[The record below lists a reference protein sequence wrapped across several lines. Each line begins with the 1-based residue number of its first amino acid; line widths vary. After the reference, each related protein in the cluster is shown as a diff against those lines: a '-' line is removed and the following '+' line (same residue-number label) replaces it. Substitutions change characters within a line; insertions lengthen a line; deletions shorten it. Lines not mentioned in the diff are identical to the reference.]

1 MIAVDTSQYE
11 KVHGKRPS
19 GVSLWGFE
27 ISGHGVLFRGTWREA
42 RAAASGFA
50 RKIVGL
56 RHGTVHV
63 KP

>member
-1 MIAVDTSQYE
+1 MIAIDTSLYE
-11 KVHGKRPS
+11 RVHGKRPS

-27 ISGHGVLFRGTWREA
+27 ISGHGVLFQGQWREA

-50 RKIVGL
+50 RKVIGL
-56 RHGTVHV
+56 RQGTIQV